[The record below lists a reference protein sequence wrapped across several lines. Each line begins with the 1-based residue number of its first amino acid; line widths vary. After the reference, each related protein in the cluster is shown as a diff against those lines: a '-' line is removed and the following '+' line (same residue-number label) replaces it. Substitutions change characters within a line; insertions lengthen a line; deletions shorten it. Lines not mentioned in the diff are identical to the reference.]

1 MKNGKTSAQPT
12 EIIIEDGLAGERLDR
27 ALASLAPELG
37 LRGRRRLIEGGRVL
51 VEGRPAPA
59 GLKLRVGQRLTLVPE
74 ASFEDAP
81 GGDMP
86 GRDAPLVPVIA
97 RTPGYAALNKPA
109 GLHSAALA
117 GGGGASV
124 EAMLPALFPGC
135 EARLLNRLDQLT
147 SGIVLAALTSGAARV
162 YASRAAA
169 AVVKEYLAVVEGELD
184 ETLTLKRRLDT
195 DDRKRTRVL
204 GRLETEPRL
213 WTQVWPKA
221 RLTQGRT
228 LVRVRIQAG
237 ARHQIRAHLAAADLP
252 IVGDPLYGL
261 AGDDAV
267 IAAVDESGG
276 ASAQRLYL
284 HHHLLEFP
292 GFRAQ
297 CDPPWLAELER
308 VAGQPAAA
316 TDTAGKE
323 ES

>member
-1 MKNGKTSAQPT
+1 
-12 EIIIEDGLAGERLDR
+12 
-27 ALASLAPELG
+27 
-37 LRGRRRLIEGGRVL
+37 
-51 VEGRPAPA
+51 
-59 GLKLRVGQRLTLVPE
+59 
-74 ASFEDAP
+74 
-81 GGDMP
+81 
-86 GRDAPLVPVIA
+86 
-97 RTPGYAALNKPA
+97 
-109 GLHSAALA
+109 
-117 GGGGASV
+117 
-124 EAMLPALFPGC
+124 MLPALFPGC

-162 YASRAAA
+162 FTSRAAG

-184 ETLTLKRRLDT
+184 EALTLKRRLDT

-213 WTQVWPKA
+213 WTQVWPKGK
-221 RLTQGRT
+221 LTQGRT

-261 AGDDAV
+261 SGEG
-267 IAAVDESGG
+267 AAI
-276 ASAQRLYL
+276 SAADVGTAKRLYL

-308 VAGQPAAA
+308 VAGQPAAVM
-316 TDTAGKE
+316 DTAGKE